1 MGPIP
6 IPEKGLALQG
16 ASPSLSADTALDAG
30 TQSQVMRLDLASGV
44 LEDIMRASKMGKDIH
59 MSFGKN
65 VTLHYGNRS
74 QQLLSMA
81 QPTQSELYHYT
92 PNKEDEL
99 RFAGLFTH
107 KLAQKKVQENTAG
120 VDAAME
126 ALKSKMADH
135 QQNKNNKKIKVLSE
149 TPTASPRMKTNHV
162 KPKPSAFFAGLS
174 KQRAPA
180 SRSVPTS
187 PAVDPARR
195 PLATHPSSANT
206 TAGDHTSKKEKM
218 EAVKFPLLH
227 LVAIRPMSLKFL
239 ANKIAC
245 SQEECKELL
254 EKLGKPF
261 RLDTTKW
268 DLTDRAFKELSVW
281 DFRYDLDDDR
291 ELAIER
297 AVSAFDRLRL
307 SREDREWQML
317 LPTEER
323 GKGKILSRLQVH
335 QGPMQKSVT
344 PRIHVQETAD
354 DEVNDDEPAHTEGNE
369 KQRLAPTD
377 AAVPSARTQSS
388 DQIKKK
394 RVSEQEAQSKRLLS
408 SGPKKAA
415 AAAAAKAKETKAK
428 DMAKRKVTKK
438 EGAVQSNVKSAE
450 FVHDSDEEEEEAKV
464 AATSG
469 PRSTASKETSDATL
483 KTLPGTKPETA
494 AADSSKGLPGAEKT
508 QKGTKASS
516 HSVGQISNSSYRSPS
531 TASTPTSKHRLSDA
545 SQTSSSGPKLARQ
558 RTTSSPHK
566 PSPLGSSPPTNASDF
581 DNDSQPQLTSNS
593 STSSTPLNAQSRN
606 PGTGLK
612 PRPEASKR
620 LPNPPEKSSQP
631 LLKRKADEALSGS
644 SRVDNPSLTNGD
656 TGPAAKRVKT
666 SVPTPPATESSSSES
681 SPVSDN
687 VLGQARRFKNYY
699 ERYQQMYREVSTQA
713 NAAPEKVEQLM
724 KMHERLQSMK
734 DDINR
739 AVVYK

>member
-1 MGPIP
+1 MND
-6 IPEKGLALQG
+6 
-16 ASPSLSADTALDAG
+16 LSCRD
-30 TQSQVMRLDLASGV
+30 V
-44 LEDIMRASKMGKDIH
+44 DIH
-59 MSFGKN
+59 
-65 VTLHYGNRS
+65 LPR
-74 QQLLSMA
+74 
-81 QPTQSELYHYT
+81 
-92 PNKEDEL
+92 
-99 RFAGLFTH
+99 
-107 KLAQKKVQENTAG
+107 
-120 VDAAME
+120 
-126 ALKSKMADH
+126 
-135 QQNKNNKKIKVLSE
+135 IKVLSE

-180 SRSVPTS
+180 IRSVPTS

-206 TAGDHTSKKEKM
+206 TAGEHTNKKEKM
-218 EAVKFPLLH
+218 EAIKFPLLH

-245 SQEECKELL
+245 SQEECKEVL

-281 DFRYDLDDDR
+281 DFKYDLDDDR

-307 SREDREWQML
+307 SREDIEWQML

-369 KQRLAPTD
+369 KQHLAPTD

-388 DQIKKK
+388 DQTKKK

-408 SGPKKAA
+408 SGPKKSA

-438 EGAVQSNVKSAE
+438 EGAVQANVKSAE
-450 FVHDSDEEEEEAKV
+450 FVHDSDEEEEEEEAKV

-469 PRSTASKETSDATL
+469 PRSTASKKTTDATL
-483 KTLPGTKPETA
+483 KILPETKPQA
-494 AADSSKGLPGAEKT
+494 AASDSSKGVPGAEKT
-508 QKGTKASS
+508 QMGTKASTTS
-516 HSVGQISNSSYRSPS
+516 IGQTKNSSNRSPS
-531 TASTPTSKHRLSDA
+531 TAGTPTSKHRLSDA
-545 SQTSSSGPKLARQ
+545 SQTSSSGSKLARQ

-631 LLKRKADEALSGS
+631 SLKRKAEEALSGS
-644 SRVDNPSLTNGD
+644 SRVDNPSLTNGH

-681 SPVSDN
+681 FPVSDS

-699 ERYQQMYREVSTQA
+699 ERYQQMYQEVSTQA